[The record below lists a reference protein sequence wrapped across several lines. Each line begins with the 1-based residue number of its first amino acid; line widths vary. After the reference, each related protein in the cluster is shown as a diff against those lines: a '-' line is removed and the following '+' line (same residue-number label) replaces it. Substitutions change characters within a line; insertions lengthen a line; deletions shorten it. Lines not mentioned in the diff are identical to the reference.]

1 VDAVTIELE
10 RTYKFSASHRYFRTE
25 WSEAEN
31 LARFGRCAWAP
42 GHGHN
47 YRLTVWIE
55 GELDAATGF
64 VADLAAL
71 DALVRE
77 RVLDEVDHRHLN
89 DALPRFGSGREIP
102 TSENLACWAAERL
115 ASALP
120 EGCRLTRLRV
130 AEDDDLAAIW
140 RAGGSGA

>member
-1 VDAVTIELE
+1 MTIELE
-10 RTYKFSASHRYFRTE
+10 RTYRFSAAHRYFRPE

-55 GELDAATGF
+55 GEVDADTGF
-64 VADLAAL
+64 VVDLERL

-77 RVLDEVDHRHLN
+77 QILEPLDHRHVN
-89 DALPRFGSGREIP
+89 DAVAEFAAGGAVP
-102 TSENLACWAAERL
+102 TSENLARWAADRIRERL
-115 ASALP
+115 PAS
-120 EGCRLTRLRV
+120 CRLTRLRV
-130 AEDDDLAAIW
+130 AEDDDLAATW
-140 RAGGSGA
+140 SA

>member
-1 VDAVTIELE
+1 MKIELE
-10 RTYKFSASHRYFRTE
+10 RTYRFSAAHRYFRPE

-55 GELDAATGF
+55 GEVDAETGF
-64 VADLAAL
+64 VVDLERL

-77 RVLDEVDHRHLN
+77 RILDEVDHRHLN
-89 DALPRFGSGREIP
+89 EAVAEFAAGRAVP
-102 TSENLACWAAERL
+102 TSECLARWAAERIRER
-115 ASALP
+115 LP
-120 EGCRLTRLRV
+120 PSCRLTRLRV

-140 RAGGSGA
+140 SA

>member
-1 VDAVTIELE
+1 VTIELE
-10 RTYKFSASHRYFRTE
+10 RTYRFSAAHRYFRPE

-55 GELDAATGF
+55 GEVDADTGF
-64 VADLAAL
+64 VVDLERL
-71 DALVRE
+71 DSLVRE
-77 RVLDEVDHRHLN
+77 QVLEPLDHRHLN
-89 DALPRFGSGREIP
+89 DAVAEFAAGGAIP
-102 TSENLACWAAERL
+102 TSENLARWAADRIRERL
-115 ASALP
+115 PAS
-120 EGCRLTRLRV
+120 CRLTRLRV

-140 RAGGSGA
+140 SA

>member
-1 VDAVTIELE
+1 LPREVAAVTIELE
-10 RTYKFSASHRYFRTE
+10 RTYRFSAAHRYFRAE

-55 GELDAATGF
+55 GEADVATGF
-64 VADLAAL
+64 VVDLERL
-71 DALVRE
+71 DGLVRE
-77 RVLDEVDHRHLN
+77 RILDVVDHRHLN
-89 DALPRFGSGREIP
+89 DAVAEFGAGGAIP
-102 TSENLACWAAERL
+102 SSENLARWAAERIRDR
-115 ASALP
+115 LP
-120 EGCRLTRLRV
+120 SNCRLKRLRI

-140 RAGGSGA
+140 SA